1 MVFGLAVVEDDDFTR
16 VMLVNSL
23 TTLGHEI
30 RVESSRPR
38 AALEFLTHGSFDA
51 AILDLHLGK
60 GPTGIDLAVLL
71 RRAKPDL
78 GIVFLTSFEDPR
90 LLRSNL
96 PSLPDGS
103 VYVMKREIRDVT
115 TLNDAI
121 LQAVQNAVNPQK
133 RKARGKS
140 DGVMSN
146 LTDTQIELLRLM
158 GLGLS
163 NAEIARRKFVTE
175 KSVEASI
182 TRLARSLGVE
192 RSQSH
197 NQRVHMAKAY
207 FRASGLD
214 FVDEDK

>member
-1 MVFGLAVVEDDDFTR
+1 MGMGIAVIEDDDFTR

-23 TTLGHEI
+23 ASLGYEV

-38 AALEFLTHGSFDA
+38 VALDYLAGGSFDA
-51 AILDLHLGK
+51 AVVDLHLGK

-78 GIVFLTSFEDPR
+78 GIVLLTSFEDPR

-96 PSLPDGS
+96 PALPAGT
-103 VYVMKREIRDVT
+103 VYVMKRDIKDVSI
-115 TLNDAI
+115 LNDAI
-121 LQAVQNAVNPQK
+121 VLAVEKATSPT
-133 RKARGKS
+133 RKKAS
-140 DGVMSN
+140 DKHEGLIGS
-146 LTDTQIELLRLM
+146 LTNTQIELLRLM
-158 GLGLS
+158 GMGLS

-214 FVDEDK
+214 FADEES